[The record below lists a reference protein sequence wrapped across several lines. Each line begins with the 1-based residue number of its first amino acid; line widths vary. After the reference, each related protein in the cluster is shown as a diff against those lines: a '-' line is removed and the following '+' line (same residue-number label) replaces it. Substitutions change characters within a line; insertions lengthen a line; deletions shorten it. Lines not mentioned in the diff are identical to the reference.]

1 MEQTLAIVGTVEDE
15 QLHERMLSWLDS
27 LHDPLIP
34 RDKVANLL
42 NELWTLFLEY
52 RGLEYLRDKNR
63 FAIADRVLELERLAG
78 EVAYQFIDGIAAH
91 FGYPEML
98 LRQHLRVAQLFPP
111 HVRKPNLR
119 FSYYRMIAE
128 IHLGTKDFAERQ
140 ARAWQLLEVVA
151 AHAEAGAITSRY
163 DDVKRIVQT
172 ELKARGWLTPQLTSK
187 TESDNDIIDASYSV
201 VEQSVR
207 TTPPKQQ
214 LATAQ
219 DTEPTPLVLSV
230 KNRYVIVFT
239 VLYGVD
245 GQAEHTV
252 VCDGDA
258 AFCKTMETL
267 AAFSEAVAYQNG
279 LLTGLYIDSDD
290 PIPLS
295 LLNQLSPSARALLCA
310 EESL

>member
-1 MEQTLAIVGTVEDE
+1 MEQTLAIVGTAEDE
-15 QLHERMLSWLDS
+15 QLRERMLSWLDS
-27 LHDPLIP
+27 LHDPLVP
-34 RDKVANLL
+34 RGRVADLL
-42 NELWTLFLEY
+42 NELWALFLEF
-52 RGLEYLRDKNR
+52 RGLEWLRDKNR

-78 EVAYQFIDGIAAH
+78 EVAYQFIDGIASH

-140 ARAWQLLEVVA
+140 ARAWELLEVVA

-172 ELKARGWLTPQLTSK
+172 ELRARGWLTPQLTSK
-187 TESDNDIIDASYSV
+187 AEPDSDIIDASYSV
-201 VEQSVR
+201 VEQPIRDALSR
-207 TTPPKQQ
+207 QQ
-214 LATAQ
+214 PATN
-219 DTEPTPLVLSV
+219 TESEPAPITLSV
-230 KNRYVIVFT
+230 KNRHVIVFT

-267 AAFSEAVAYQNG
+267 AAFSEAVAYQNA

-310 EESL
+310 EVSP